1 MVRQSVPGSHQA
13 EAGGSSM
20 GRRQDLCDHVSLVL
34 TRSRRHRWV
43 VGVMPGIESP
53 HPTLPPA
60 EMGTAQQENPVDY
73 TPVGQVIA
81 PYVSLAA
88 IFIAAFVIGYVTD

>member
-1 MVRQSVPGSHQA
+1 
-13 EAGGSSM
+13 
-20 GRRQDLCDHVSLVL
+20 
-34 TRSRRHRWV
+34 
-43 VGVMPGIESP
+43 MPGDRIP
-53 HPTLPPA
+53 HSVLPPA
-60 EMGTAQQENPVDY
+60 EMGTALQQENPVDY